1 MRNPVHQGGLAI
13 ALVLAMAVTACSD
26 AGATLAP
33 GGTPKQTNDETIY
46 LNPQPEPP
54 SLLLQFALSPDGTDW
69 YGHVYVGDQSCGTMQ
84 LLQDTVWQSGIVT
97 HVGYSLSVVGDNP
110 DFAMDAAVAGIA
122 VRGMVVL
129 NGSVDSGAYA
139 GQTLHPMGQ
148 IQTGG
153 DSGDLEATMLGI
165 IMLNPQPE
173 PPSDAYPPSPCGQ

>member
-1 MRNPVHQGGLAI
+1 MRDPVHQGGLAV

-33 GGTPKQTNDETIY
+33 DHAPQSNTDATTY

-54 SLLLQFALSPDGTDW
+54 SILLQFTLNPDGTDW

-84 LLQDTVWQSGIVT
+84 MLQDTLWQSGIVT
-97 HVGYSLSVVGDNP
+97 HVGYSLSVAGDNP
-110 DFAMDAAVAGIA
+110 DFKMDATVAGIA
-122 VRGMVVL
+122 VQGMVVL

-139 GQTLHPMGQ
+139 GQTIHPLGE

-153 DSGDLEATMLGI
+153 DSSDLETTMLGI

-173 PPSDAYPPSPCGQ
+173 PPSDAFPPSPCGQ